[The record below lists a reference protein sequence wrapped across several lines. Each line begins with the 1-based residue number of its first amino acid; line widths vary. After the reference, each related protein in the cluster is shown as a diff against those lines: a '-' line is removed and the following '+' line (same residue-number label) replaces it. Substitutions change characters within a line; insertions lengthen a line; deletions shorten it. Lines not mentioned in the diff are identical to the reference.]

1 MVHFS
6 HEERVKNRELASNQR
21 NIESVILY
29 VFWSKLIRDFVNVT
43 IDETYILYNR
53 DYNIMSRVFFKK
65 MVIGDGVR

>member
-6 HEERVKNRELASNQR
+6 HKGRVKNRELASSQR

-29 VFWSKLIRDFVNVT
+29 VSVFWSKLIYDFVNMT

-53 DYNIMSRVFFKK
+53 DYNITSHVFLKK
-65 MVIGDGVR
+65 WW